1 MSVFFKHNFTI
12 CKFKSSDSNWVILS
26 SIKQRIK
33 EKVEKKGIP
42 LAKWDIQIRYGLK
55 TGCNEA
61 FIISTKKRNEI
72 LNNCLTTNEKNI
84 TAELIRPILRGKD
97 ISTYSI
103 NWANLWLINIPSGY
117 TKILMSELVEV
128 KTPEQFMKDNFYGIW
143 KNFIEYI
150 NFEKSK
156 INKKG
161 KGINK
166 RDDQGNYWW
175 ELRSCSYLDDFA
187 KPKIIYPNMTK
198 FLPFV
203 LDDKEYYTNQK
214 CFIITG
220 NNLGFITAFL
230 NSSIFKFCYRDSFPE
245 LQGGTRE
252 LSKVF
257 FQKIP
262 IISITPLVEMHFE
275 KLVKDI
281 QFIYSVDKAIAIDKA
296 IFKIYD
302 LTEDE
307 QNHIGFVKIL

>member
-26 SIKQRIK
+26 PIKQRIK
-33 EKVEKKGIP
+33 EKVEKNGLPLSQWKIKVSRGI
-42 LAKWDIQIRYGLK
+42 L

-143 KNFIEYI
+143 KHFIEYI

-161 KGINK
+161 KGIKN
-166 RDDQGNYWW
+166 RGDQGNYWW
-175 ELRSCSYLDDFA
+175 ELRSCAYLADFT
-187 KPKIIYPNMTK
+187 KQKIIFSEIVQKPQFYFDLKGFYPEATCFMIIGENLNYLIK
-198 FLPFV
+198 ILNSV
-203 LDDKEYYTNQK
+203 LIGFIFKEYYSGGSLGNK
-214 CFIITG
+214 GYRYKKKFLLNLPIPKFDKKNELFLEII
-220 NNLGFITAFL
+220 
-230 NSSIFKFCYRDSFPE
+230 NSKDLIA
-245 LQGGTRE
+245 
-252 LSKVF
+252 
-257 FQKIP
+257 
-262 IISITPLVEMHFE
+262 VE
-275 KLVKDI
+275 
-281 QFIYSVDKAIAIDKA
+281 KAILN
-296 IFKIYD
+296 IFD
-302 LTEDE
+302 FDCDE
-307 QNHIGFVKIL
+307 VEYLETQVLHE